1 MRRAHPHAAARL
13 TAIGAE
19 VQRLDLQDA
28 GGLEAAMSGCDSV
41 VFANRLELTARALKE
56 FDPRE
61 RLLIAFS
68 SNNVAIHGDSATYRA
83 IADAEADLRR
93 RAPHAVIIRP
103 TLIYGDPRLPTV
115 PRLIRIARS
124 WPVMP
129 LPGTGRARVQPVF
142 HEDLARFVAGITKSG
157 EAGAT
162 FAVGGPDVVTM
173 REFFAAIQTAARI
186 RRPIVSISGLALGL
200 AATLNFAGFTREQ
213 AARAERDRIALSPD
227 DIPPALVPCVTLP
240 EGLARLARTLG

>member
-1 MRRAHPHAAARL
+1 MRRAHAHAAARL
-13 TAIGAE
+13 AAIGAE

-61 RLLIAFS
+61 RPLIAFS

-83 IADAEADLRR
+83 IADAEAELRR
-93 RAPHAVIIRP
+93 RAPHATIIRP

-124 WPVMP
+124 WPFIP
-129 LPGTGRARVQPVF
+129 LPGTGKARVQPVF
-142 HEDLARFVAGITKSG
+142 HEDLATLVAGLIQSKK
-157 EAGAT
+157 AGAT
-162 FAVGGPDVVTM
+162 LAVGGPDVVTM
-173 REFFAAIQTAARI
+173 RAFFAAIQAAVGV
-186 RRPIVSISGLALGL
+186 RRPIISIAGPALGL
-200 AATLNFAGFTREQ
+200 AAALNVAGFTGEQ
-213 AARAERDRIALSPD
+213 AARAERDRIAVSPD
-227 DIPPALVPCVTLP
+227 EIPSALVPRVPLQD
-240 EGLARLARTLG
+240 GLARLARALA